1 MKESEL
7 VSKIKELQR
16 KIRESWG
23 FLEID
28 KKMAE
33 LKDLEVQMG
42 AKDFWQDQNQAKAV
56 SQKASDL
63 KNEIVTWQKIKQD
76 IEELLEMAQ
85 LDAKDQSVDFR
96 EEIEGKYSELEKK
109 FGDLEFYLLFS
120 GKHDKNNAILAIHA
134 GTGGVDAMDWAEMLL
149 RMYLRY
155 CDQKGFKTEI
165 IDKVTGSEAGIKSVV
180 IEVRGS
186 YAFGNLKSE
195 HGVHRLVRISPFD
208 AEAMRHT
215 SFALV
220 EVIPEIEE
228 DLKIEIRSEDLRI
241 DTFRASGHGGQN
253 VQKTETAVRITHLP
267 SKIVVTCQTERSQ
280 VQNKERAMKILKSKL
295 QVLAETK
302 AEADKKQLR
311 GEFTEAVWGN
321 QIRSYILQPY
331 HLVKDHRTE
340 FEESD
345 VEGVLDG
352 KLNGFVE
359 AFLKMK
365 SEVRSPK
372 N

>member
-7 VSKIKELQR
+7 VVKIKELQR
-16 KIRESWG
+16 KIGNSWG

-28 KKMAE
+28 EKISE
-33 LKDLEVQMG
+33 LKDMQAQMG
-42 AKDFWQDQNQAKAV
+42 AEDFWQDQNRAKAI

-63 KNEIVTWQKIKQD
+63 KTEIEVWQKIKTEVED
-76 IEELLEMAQ
+76 ILELAQ
-85 LDAKDQSVDFR
+85 MDAKDQRVDLR
-96 EEIEGKYSELEKK
+96 EEIEKKYAGLAKQFSELE
-109 FGDLEFYLLFS
+109 FFLLFS

-134 GTGGVDAMDWAEMLL
+134 GTGGVDAMDWAGMLL

-155 CDQKGFKTEI
+155 CDKKGFKTEI
-165 IDKVTGSEAGIKSVV
+165 LDQLSGSEAGIKSVV

-186 YAFGNLKSE
+186 FAFGNLKSE

-220 EVIPEIEE
+220 EVIPEIEDDIKIEIKAE
-228 DLKIEIRSEDLRI
+228 DLKI
-241 DTFRASGHGGQN
+241 DTYRASGHGGQN
-253 VQKTETAVRITHLP
+253 VQKTESAVRIVHLP
-267 SKIVVTCQTERSQ
+267 TKITVTCQSERSQ
-280 VQNKERAMKILKSKL
+280 AQNKERAMKILKSKL
-295 QVLAETK
+295 QILEDTKLEAE
-302 AEADKKQLR
+302 KKQLR
-311 GEFTEAVWGN
+311 GEYTEAVWGN
-321 QIRSYILQPY
+321 QIRSYVLQPY

-345 VEGVLDG
+345 VDGVLDG
-352 KLNGFVE
+352 KLDGFVE

-365 SEVRSPK
+365 VV
-372 N
+372 